1 MLQVL
6 EPLARLSVGASCWL
20 LNYLDTDERGP
31 MSSGL
36 QDTVWSFVRWQKV
49 IPSDAVRTP
58 PAPSPPP
65 VLIPFFSLL
74 VTCFV
79 CRSSRLILKTQ
90 TESV

>member
-1 MLQVL
+1 MPDGWWGVLLQVL

-49 IPSDAVRTP
+49 IPSDAVRIS
-58 PAPSPPP
+58 PSPPSP
-65 VLIPFFSLL
+65 LPA
-74 VTCFV
+74 TATA
-79 CRSSRLILKTQ
+79 SRGPR
-90 TESV
+90 

>member
-1 MLQVL
+1 MLLQVL

-49 IPSDAVRTP
+49 IPSDAVRI
-58 PAPSPPP
+58 SPPLP
-65 VLIPFFSLL
+65 ARPDGIFSLL